1 MASLTSRSS
10 NVAVIRTNFI
20 DHLMAAP
27 RFVPQVIT
35 LAHEL
40 EARESTGGL
49 SPEILFARE
58 DEITQAIQEAET
70 MVHDLKSITQSLSRA
85 RPIPIGQVPAGF

>member
-1 MASLTSRSS
+1 
-10 NVAVIRTNFI
+10 VAATRIDVV
-20 DHLMAAP
+20 DHLRAAP
-27 RFVPQVIT
+27 RFVPRAIT

-58 DEITQAIQEAET
+58 DEITQAIQDAET
-70 MVHDLKSITQSLSRA
+70 MVSEIDSIMKSLNRA